1 MSSSKNSTFGFALA
15 LAAMFTTCLSP
26 LQSAARQHE
35 SRDDAESRPRRV
47 EYKNKDGPVIRV
59 GLMTDVTSI
68 AVSSP
73 NGINVQRLTDDD
85 EDRKP
90 VYADVRVEV
99 RSATVAAPRTQ
110 YRVEVAS
117 TPDPSVARKTADEV
131 KKKFRDQVST
141 DYDERSKK
149 YTVFAGRFESKE
161 EASDMVERLRRADF
175 KSARVVMDSK
185 DTIAGNAK
193 KGYEPRYT
201 QTPARATRRSQLQL
215 VALDASRLVASSA
228 DLIVI
233 TPADSNAEKTEPTK
247 PVKSDREGAARNNER
262 DQNSRRDEIENRP
275 ATTKPLAVKI
285 GGREYRG
292 EIHLALNERG
302 RINVINRLPVEQYL
316 RGVVP
321 MELSPGAFPEIEA
334 LKAQAVAARSYAISQ
349 QGRYSA
355 QGFDLRDDTQSQ
367 VYGGLT
373 AEHPLTNRAVEETRG
388 VVAMYRDEDGRDSL
402 IEALYTSTCGGRT
415 ENNEA
420 IFLGKPLPYLR
431 SVECAPDSQS
441 SREVK
446 SNRQTEAIAAADG
459 RLLAREIALM
469 DVLGFSIPSRVTAQY
484 LRAQA
489 DHNELFHWA
498 DQLAALARRNRP
510 RPPRSD
516 ATRLPAFASLI
527 ASALYGESRATVL
540 LSSADIEYILAGLGG
555 DDIPREMRADIAL
568 LLKEG
573 ILRLAEN
580 RLSAHATITRA
591 LAIETIARALYL
603 KPQLSNLKSQTSR
616 PTEAGRLA
624 AGAAEP
630 ARPQAKPVV
639 MEGADRATSDSKSA
653 QASGFE
659 IEKNA
664 WLFRRLGGESYATAR
679 LALIGGERVVYHLN
693 LAGRVDFLEAE
704 VAERGA
710 SSDRYSSVAY
720 WQERVSAD
728 ELKRRLGRLRGVA
741 GEIDDL
747 VPAEYGASGR
757 VIELDVVSGERRTRL
772 RGHQIR
778 SALGLKENLF
788 VIDAERDE
796 QGRATVFVFT
806 GRGWGHGVGM
816 CQTGAYGLAKEG
828 YSYVAILQK
837 YYTGVRTKKIY

>member
-1 MSSSKNSTFGFALA
+1 MSSSKNSTLGFALS
-15 LAAMFTTCLSP
+15 LATMLTTCLSP
-26 LQSAARQHE
+26 LHAAAQQRTI
-35 SRDDAESRPRRV
+35 RDDAESRPRRV
-47 EYKNKDGPVIRV
+47 EYKSHDGPVIRV
-59 GLMTDVTSI
+59 GLMMDVASLAISSTD
-68 AVSSP
+68 
-73 NGINVQRLTDDD
+73 GINVRRLDE

-99 RSATVAAPRTQ
+99 RSVTVAAPDIQ

-117 TPDPSVARKTADEV
+117 TTDPTTARKTADEV
-131 KKKFRDQVST
+131 KKKFREQVST
-141 DYDERSKK
+141 QYDAKSKK
-149 YTVFAGRFESKE
+149 YTVFAGRFQSKE
-161 EASDMVERLRRADF
+161 EASNMVERLRRNDF

-185 DTIAGNAK
+185 DTAAGNAK
-193 KGYEPRYT
+193 KSYEPRYT
-201 QTPARATRRSQLQL
+201 ETPARATRPVRLQL
-215 VALDASRLVASSA
+215 VALDASNLLVSSD
-228 DLIVI
+228 DLIII
-233 TPADSNAEKTEPTK
+233 TAAEPGAEKTGATK
-247 PVKSDREGAARNNER
+247 PAGFARESAIKNDER
-262 DQNSRRDEIENRP
+262 DQNSRRDEIENRS
-275 ATTKPLAVKI
+275 ATMKPLAVKI
-285 GGREYRG
+285 GSREYRG

-302 RINVINRLPVEQYL
+302 RINVINALPVEQYL

-355 QGFDLRDDTQSQ
+355 EGFDLRDDAVSQ

-388 VVAMYRDEDGRDSL
+388 VVATYRDEDGRDSL

-420 IFLGKPLPYLR
+420 IFLGRPLPYLR

-441 SREVK
+441 AREVK
-446 SNRQTEAIAAADG
+446 SNRQTESIASADG
-459 RLLAREIALM
+459 RLLTREIALM
-469 DVLGFSIPSRVTAQY
+469 DVLGFSIPSRITSQY

-489 DHNELFHWA
+489 DHNELVGWA

-510 RPPRSD
+510 RRGRD

-527 ASALYGESRATVL
+527 ASALYGESRAAAL
-540 LSSADIEYILAGLGG
+540 LSSADIDYMLAGLGG
-555 DDIPREMRADIAL
+555 EDIPREMRADTAL

-580 RLSAHATITRA
+580 RLSAQATITRA
-591 LAIETIARALYL
+591 MAIETIARALYL

-616 PTEAGRLA
+616 PSESGRLA
-624 AGAAEP
+624 INSSESS
-630 ARPQAKPVV
+630 RPQAKAVV
-639 MEGADRATSDSKSA
+639 IEGADRAISESKSA
-653 QASGFE
+653 QSAGFE

-664 WLFRRLGGESYATAR
+664 WLFRRLGGESYATNR
-679 LALIGGERVVYHLN
+679 LTLIGGEKIVYHLN
-693 LAGRVDFLEAE
+693 LAGRIDFLEAE

-710 SSDRYSSVAY
+710 SSDRFSSVAF

-728 ELKRRLGRLRGVA
+728 ELKRRLARLRGVT

-757 VIELDVVSGERRTRL
+757 VTEMDVVSGERRVRL

-788 VIDAERDE
+788 VIDVERDE

-828 YSYVAILQK
+828 YSYAAILQK
-837 YYTGVRTKKIY
+837 YYTGVRMKKAY

>member
-1 MSSSKNSTFGFALA
+1 MSSSKKSTLGFALS
-15 LAAMFTTCLSP
+15 LAAMLTTGLSP
-26 LQSAARQHE
+26 LHAAAQQRTI
-35 SRDDAESRPRRV
+35 RDDAESRPRRV
-47 EYKNKDGPVIRV
+47 EYKSHDGPVIRV
-59 GLMTDVTSI
+59 GLMMDVTSI
-68 AVSSP
+68 AISAP
-73 NGINVQRLTDDD
+73 GGINARRLTDD

-99 RSATVAAPRTQ
+99 RSVTVAAPDIQ

-117 TPDPSVARKTADEV
+117 TTDPTTARKTADEV
-131 KKKFRDQVST
+131 KKKFREQVST
-141 DYDERSKK
+141 QYDAKSKK
-149 YTVFAGRFESKE
+149 YTVFAGLFESKE
-161 EASDMVERLRRADF
+161 EASKMVERLRRNDF

-185 DTIAGNAK
+185 DTAAGNAK

-201 QTPARATRRSQLQL
+201 DTPASATRPVRLQL
-215 VALDASRLVASSA
+215 VALDASKLLVSSD
-228 DLIVI
+228 DLIII
-233 TPADSNAEKTEPTK
+233 TAAEPEAEKTGSTK
-247 PVKSDREGAARNNER
+247 PAGFDRESASKNNDR
-262 DQNSRRDEIENRP
+262 DKNPRSGEIENNRSM
-275 ATTKPLAVKI
+275 KPLAVRV
-285 GGREYRG
+285 GSREYRG
-292 EIHLALNERG
+292 EIHLTLNERG
-302 RINVINRLPVEQYL
+302 RINVINALPVEQYL

-334 LKAQAVAARSYAISQ
+334 LKAQAIAARSYAISQ

-355 QGFDLRDDTQSQ
+355 QGFDLRDDAHSQ

-388 VVAMYRDEDGRDSL
+388 IVATYRDEDGRDSL

-420 IFLGKPLPYLR
+420 IFLGRPLPYLR

-441 SREVK
+441 AREVK
-446 SNRQTEAIAAADG
+446 SNRQTESIATADG

-469 DVLGFSIPSRVTAQY
+469 DVLGFSIPSRVTSQY

-489 DHNELFHWA
+489 DHNEIVGWA

-510 RPPRSD
+510 RRASG
-516 ATRLPAFASLI
+516 AIRLPAFASLI
-527 ASALYGESRATVL
+527 ASALYGESRATAL
-540 LSSADIEYILAGLGG
+540 LSSADVDYILAGLGG
-555 DDIPREMRADIAL
+555 EDIPREMRADTAL

-573 ILRLAEN
+573 VLRLAEN
-580 RLSAHATITRA
+580 RLSAQSTITRA
-591 LAIETIARALYL
+591 LAIETISRALYL

-616 PTEAGRLA
+616 PSESGRLA
-624 AGAAEP
+624 INSSESS
-630 ARPQAKPVV
+630 RPQAKSVAI
-639 MEGADRATSDSKSA
+639 EKADRAA
-653 QASGFE
+653 GFE
-659 IEKNA
+659 VEKNA
-664 WLFRRLGGESYATAR
+664 WLFRRLGGESYATNR
-679 LALIGGERVVYHLN
+679 LTLIGGEKIIYHLN

-704 VAERGA
+704 VSERGA
-710 SSDRYSSVAY
+710 SSDRFSSVAF

-728 ELKRRLGRLRGVA
+728 ELKRRLARLRGVT

-757 VIELDVVSGERRTRL
+757 VTEMDVVSGERRMRL

-788 VIDAERDE
+788 VIDVERDE

-828 YSYVAILQK
+828 YSYAAILQK
-837 YYTGVRTKKIY
+837 YYTGVRMKKIY